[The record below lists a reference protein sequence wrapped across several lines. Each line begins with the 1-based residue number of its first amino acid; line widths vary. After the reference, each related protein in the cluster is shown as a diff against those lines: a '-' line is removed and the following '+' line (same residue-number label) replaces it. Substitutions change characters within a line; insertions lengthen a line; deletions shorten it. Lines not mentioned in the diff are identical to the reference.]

1 MLNPLKTDRP
11 VVDLLLNTRT
21 HSQLAHR
28 PPTARALSRTKFGA
42 DGPSIWLLLVGA
54 CCFHTYYFMLRNI
67 IVDRAIISVSQ
78 PTEIPRESTACRPRR
93 RSR

>member
-1 MLNPLKTDRP
+1 MLNPLKTDY
-11 VVDLLLNTRT
+11 LLLNTRT

-54 CCFHTYYFMLRNI
+54 CCFRARSYFMLRNI
-67 IVDRAIISVSQ
+67 IVERAVICISQ
-78 PTEIPRESTACRPRR
+78 RTTEMTRESAACRPRR